1 VSDVQTSTVREGA
14 EATQGAAQ
22 AYSQDEAS
30 RDLAMTNNVR
40 QPARSPFAKWCDA
53 LGLTYQEIAG
63 LLDCSPQRVANLRS
77 GRHKPGLALAVR
89 IAKVSKGDVPETSWG
104 KK

>member
-1 VSDVQTSTVREGA
+1 V
-14 EATQGAAQ
+14 
-22 AYSQDEAS
+22 
-30 RDLAMTNNVR
+30 TNNVR
-40 QPARSPFAKWCDA
+40 QPSKSKFAVWTDSI
-53 LGLTYQEIAG
+53 GLTYQEIAG